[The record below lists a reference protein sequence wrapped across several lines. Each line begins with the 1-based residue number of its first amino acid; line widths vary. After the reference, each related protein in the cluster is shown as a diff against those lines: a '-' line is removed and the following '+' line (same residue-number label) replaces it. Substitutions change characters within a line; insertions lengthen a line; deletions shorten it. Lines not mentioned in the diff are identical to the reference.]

1 MAFEND
7 EMLVSAANP
16 IIGGRPHVLL
26 FLINAFLY
34 QKISPEH
41 SPGTSVVSLYLSGSV
56 GTSTEEYV
64 LFFSRNSRMERLLPS
79 YVANGRW
86 KCKVENHTIR
96 NCG

>member
-26 FLINAFLY
+26 FLINAFQY

-41 SPGTSVVSLYLSGSV
+41 SPGMSLVINMEMPLK
-56 GTSTEEYV
+56 
-64 LFFSRNSRMERLLPS
+64 NSF
-79 YVANGRW
+79 
-86 KCKVENHTIR
+86 
-96 NCG
+96 

>member
-7 EMLVSAANP
+7 ELLVSAANP

-41 SPGTSVVSLYLSGSV
+41 SPGMSL
-56 GTSTEEYV
+56 V
-64 LFFSRNSRMERLLPS
+64 LYM
-79 YVANGRW
+79 
-86 KCKVENHTIR
+86 
-96 NCG
+96 